1 MTLVLLVRRFID
13 DYRRNGANLVVLA
26 LVPVVF
32 VLVAADR
39 LADAARLL
47 GGADQGVV
55 SVTAGWA
62 AAFLAGVAMYFQV
75 SEAHATDRRLVL
87 AGLPRRHLVTA
98 RMTTS
103 LLLGLVATTAALLAL
118 GLRDGLG
125 SPIRVITGTLMFAV
139 IYLAIGAI
147 AGATVPNPVNGTVVL
162 MFVWIIDVFFGPT
175 MTSSDLVA
183 TRALP
188 THFVSLWMVDQPTG
202 HGGPSALVWGM
213 AWTVGAVLVAIIVVA
228 KACSVAHQT
237 HALQDPGSA
246 WVQLRTAL
254 RMGWHDWRRTPVL
267 WVLLLV
273 VPAVFI
279 WLSDL
284 STPSGRTPVMLREN
298 GRTFTEILDPAHIH
312 AATMAPIAVGSLAA
326 LAGTF
331 IALDARSADRRL
343 ALAGQ
348 RRSVILA
355 TRMGMVLLAG
365 LLAVAASVAVVAL
378 LFTPHQWD
386 VYVVGI
392 LLVSITYGLIGAV
405 VGPLLGRVS
414 GTFLAFLLP
423 FLDLGIGQSPMVQGE
438 PPDWARVIP
447 GYGSVRV
454 MIDGALTS
462 GFDEAGS
469 LGLATAW
476 IAALVLLAGFLFRR
490 TVAVSLS

>member
-1 MTLVLLVRRFID
+1 MTVVLLVRRFVD

-26 LVPVVF
+26 LVPLVF

-39 LADAARLL
+39 LADVARLL
-47 GGADQGVV
+47 GGADHGIVT
-55 SVTAGWA
+55 VTAGWA
-62 AAFLAGVAMYFQV
+62 AGFLAGIAMYFQV
-75 SEAHATDRRLVL
+75 SAARATDRRLVL

-98 RMTTS
+98 RVATC
-103 LLLGLVATTAALLAL
+103 LVLGLVAATAALLAL
-118 GLRDGLG
+118 GLQNGLE
-125 SPIRVITGTLMFAV
+125 SPVRVITGTLMFAV
-139 IYLAIGAI
+139 IYLAVGAVL
-147 AGATVPNPVNGTVVL
+147 GATMPNPINGTAML

-175 MTSSDLVA
+175 MTSSESA
-183 TRALP
+183 FTRVLP

-202 HGGPSALVWGM
+202 HGGPGALAWGLT
-213 AWTVGAVLVAIIVVA
+213 WTVGAVAVAVVVVA
-228 KACSVAHQT
+228 KACSVAHRPY
-237 HALQDPGSA
+237 AVRNPGSA
-246 WVQLRTAL
+246 WIQLKTAL

-267 WVLLLV
+267 WVLLAV

-279 WLSDL
+279 WLSDV
-284 STPSGRTPVMLREN
+284 STPSGRTSVMLREN

-348 RRSVILA
+348 RRTVILA

-365 LLAVAASVAVVAL
+365 LLAVAASVGVLAMM
-378 LFTPHQWD
+378 FTPHQWD
-386 VYVVGI
+386 VYVIGLV
-392 LLVSITYGLIGAV
+392 LVSATYGLIGAV

-414 GTFLAFLLP
+414 GTFMAFLIP

-438 PPDWARVIP
+438 PAAWARFVP

-454 MIDGALTS
+454 AIDGALTS
-462 GFDEAGS
+462 GFDEVGPLLIAV
-469 LGLATAW
+469 AW
-476 IAALVLLAGFLFRR
+476 IVALVLLAGFLFRR
-490 TVAVSLS
+490 TVTRA